1 LLENLKDLLNFL
13 WGYLRMLQ
21 AVSDRILRVIG
32 YGMLVLVLM
41 VAAGDDRSCDAE
53 QPPSVPNLNE
63 SEILRLEPSVLEPE
77 NEGIAGITDPDQA
90 SERVSQK
97 VRLDNDWE
105 AAQSSTTESSI
116 TGMTYVALSQ
126 QLKSLVDGREPS
138 TLEELRELES
148 QQSRVA
154 ELIKAV
160 TVNIQQGAAQGSGVI
175 ITPDGY
181 VLTAA
186 HVAGGPG
193 RKAWVILNDG
203 TRVQAETLGMNRSKD
218 AGLVRIID
226 RSRASWPYA
235 TLGRSADLKIGQWC
249 IGAGHPG
256 GWQSE
261 RGTVIRVGRIQR
273 ISPHRRNA
281 HTLFTDCALIG
292 GDSGGPLFTLDGK
305 LIGIHSRIGTDV
317 TENMHVPIDVFKD
330 SWSRMTNK
338 EAWGVLPG
346 FDPPYIGVKGENAP
360 DSPPIV
366 TSVESRG
373 PADLADIQA
382 GDLILSVDDQPVQTF
397 RELVEM
403 IAAYSPGDSIVLKIR
418 RGDSTL
424 QRPVIVGSRKSR

>member
-1 LLENLKDLLNFL
+1 MLNDMTNRFLLGLRTNFVVL
-13 WGYLRMLQ
+13 CLFGSCLVVGERC
-21 AVSDRILRVIG
+21 IG
-32 YGMLVLVLM
+32 QEPDSLPGFNKPEGLT
-41 VAAGDDRSCDAE
+41 
-53 QPPSVPNLNE
+53 
-63 SEILRLEPSVLEPE
+63 LEPSVVESSGDGDVQQPGSG
-77 NEGIAGITDPDQA
+77 NVA
-90 SERVSQK
+90 ERVSQK
-97 VRLDNDWE
+97 VRLGSDGE
-105 AAQSSTTESSI
+105 AKESKIS
-116 TGMTYVALSQ
+116 GMTYVALSQ
-126 QLKSLVDGREPS
+126 DLKSLVEGREPS

-181 VLTAA
+181 ILTAA

-193 RKAWVILNDG
+193 RTAWVILNDG
-203 TRVQAETLGMNRSKD
+203 TRVQAKTLGMNRSKD
-218 AGLVRIID
+218 AGLVQIVD
-226 RSRASWPYA
+226 RSRVSWPYA
-235 TLGRSADLKIGQWC
+235 TLGRSVDLKIGQWC

-256 GWQSE
+256 GWQPE

-273 ISPHRRNA
+273 ISPNRRNA

-317 TENMHVPIDVFKD
+317 SDNMHVPIDVFKD
-330 SWSRMTNK
+330 SWDRMVRK

-346 FDPPYIGVKGENAP
+346 FDPPYIGVKGESEP
-360 DSPPIV
+360 DAAPIV
-366 TSVESRG
+366 SSVEAGG

-382 GDLILSVDDQPVQTF
+382 GDLILSVDEQPIQSF

-424 QRPVIVGSRKSR
+424 QRPVIVGSRKLR